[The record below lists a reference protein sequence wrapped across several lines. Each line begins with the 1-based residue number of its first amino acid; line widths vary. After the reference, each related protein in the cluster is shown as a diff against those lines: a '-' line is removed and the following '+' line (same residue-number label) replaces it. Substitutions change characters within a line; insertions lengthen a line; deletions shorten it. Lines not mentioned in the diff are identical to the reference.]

1 MISQKEFFQ
10 QYTHISEESFNETKL
25 TWVLLSEIYKQ
36 YSKNVLEYKKVANYV
51 EDNLIDINNIHSIK
65 KRVKDPKNL
74 IEKIIRK
81 SIEKPECE
89 ITISNYT
96 EIITDLIGIRILH
109 LFKDDWEIIHNTIVE
124 NWDLLD
130 EPVANIREGDKK
142 DIYEEKGCKIKL
154 HPYGYRSVHYLVLF
168 TPSKDIQYTIE
179 IQVRTVFEEAWS
191 EIDHTIRYPYNVNDP
206 ILLGYLSIFN
216 SLAGNADAM
225 GLYIKYLQKEFQQRN
240 QLIDELQSKIDKSSL
255 ESAEKEHLQQNL
267 DVLKNITLKTY
278 DDIAQDLA
286 DSQKNT
292 SGLRDSIKG
301 LQVNSK
307 AVKDDKKD

>member
-10 QYTHISEESFNETKL
+10 QYTHISEESFNETNL
-25 TWVLLSEIYKQ
+25 TWVLITEIYKQ
-36 YSKNVLEYKKVANYV
+36 HSKNALEYKKVANYV
-51 EDNLIDINNIHSIK
+51 EDNLIDIKNIHSIK
-65 KRVKDPKNL
+65 KRIKDPKNL

-81 SIEKPECE
+81 SIEKPEYE
-89 ITISNYT
+89 ITIRNYT

-124 NWDLLD
+124 NWDLQD

-142 DIYEEKGCKIKL
+142 DIYEANGCKIKL

-255 ESAEKEHLQQNL
+255 ESAEKENLQQNL
-267 DVLKNITLKTY
+267 DVLKKYNFK
-278 DDIAQDLA
+278 DL
-286 DSQKNT
+286 
-292 SGLRDSIKG
+292 
-301 LQVNSK
+301 
-307 AVKDDKKD
+307 